1 MDRMN
6 TETEEFPYNNK
17 NILINDDD
25 VNKILRTFGIKFKC
39 LNIDIYRK
47 AFVHKSYITR
57 KNDNYITGNKNCPD
71 DCLPLQEESYERF
84 EFLGDSVLSTTVA
97 NYLYIRYPGQNEGF
111 LTKMR
116 SKLVNGHMLG
126 NLCRKVGL
134 NKWVII
140 SKQIEENNG
149 RDNYKILEDI
159 FEAFICA
166 IFIDFNTK
174 KMKLKTF
181 ESGIGFQ
188 ISEKWIINV
197 LEDKLDFA
205 ELIKQNKNYK
215 DQLIK
220 YFQHNYI
227 TLPTFCET
235 NIEIKNNKKLFTII
249 VKNDN
254 QVLGTG
260 QSDTKKGAEQVASE
274 KALKYLNV
282 I

>member
-1 MDRMN
+1 M
-6 TETEEFPYNNK
+6 EVEENPYNDK
-17 NILINDDD
+17 NILIEKSD
-25 VNKILRTFGIKFKC
+25 VNNILKQYGINIKC
-39 LNIDIYRK
+39 GNIDIYRK
-47 AFVHKSYITR
+47 ALVHKSYTTR
-57 KNDNYITGNKNCPD
+57 KNENFITGNKNCPEN
-71 DCLPLQEESYERF
+71 CLPLQEECNERF
-84 EFLGDSVLSTTVA
+84 EYLGDSILSTSVA
-97 NYLYIRYPGQNEGF
+97 NYLYRRFPNENEGF

-166 IFIDFNTK
+166 IFLDFNSK
-174 KMKLKTF
+174 KINLKTF

-188 ISEKWIINV
+188 IAEKWIINV
-197 LEDKLDFA
+197 LESKIDFA
-205 ELIKQNKNYK
+205 ELIKQNKNFK
-215 DQLIK
+215 DKLIK
-220 YFQHNYI
+220 YFQHNYM

-235 NIEIKNNKKLFTII
+235 NIEIINNKKIFTII

-260 QSDTKKGAEQVASE
+260 QSDTKKGAEQLASE